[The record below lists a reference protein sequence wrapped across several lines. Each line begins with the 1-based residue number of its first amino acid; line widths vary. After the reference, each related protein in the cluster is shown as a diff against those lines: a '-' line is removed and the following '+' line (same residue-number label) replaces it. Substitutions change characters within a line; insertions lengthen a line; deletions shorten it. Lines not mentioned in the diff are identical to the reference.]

1 MNRLTYNKIVN
12 SAIEIDLHNNYSA
25 IAVILQKDN
34 AKDKHI
40 VSYYLKGHK
49 TNVIIPIDE
58 LEEIAFNVEFNRLY
72 PEILKYTATLLRDG
86 IFDKYIEKYSQSVIE
101 YFHEFHK
108 TLDTKK
114 E

>member
-12 SAIEIDLHNNYSA
+12 SAIEIDLHNNYSV

-34 AKDKHI
+34 TNDKYI
-40 VSYYLKGHK
+40 VSYYLKGHDA
-49 TNVIIPIDE
+49 NVIIPIDE
-58 LEEIAFNVEFNRLY
+58 LCEVTFNVEFNRLY
-72 PEILKYTATLLRDG
+72 PEILKYTSTLLRDG
-86 IFDKYIEKYSQSVIE
+86 IFDKYIKKYSQSVIE

-108 TLDTKK
+108 TIDAKK

>member
-12 SAIEIDLHNNYSA
+12 SAIEINLHNNYSA

-34 AKDKHI
+34 IKDKYI
-40 VSYYLKGHK
+40 VSYYLKGHDA
-49 TNVIIPIDE
+49 NVIIPIDE
-58 LEEIAFNVEFNRLY
+58 LGEIAFNVEFNRLY
-72 PEILKYTATLLRDG
+72 PEILKYTSTLLRDG
-86 IFDKYIEKYSQSVIE
+86 IFDKHIEKYIQSVIE

>member
-1 MNRLTYNKIVN
+1 MKLTYTKIVN

-34 AKDKHI
+34 TKEKHI
-40 VSYYLKGHK
+40 VSYYLKGHE
-49 TNVIIPIDE
+49 TSVIIPIDE
-58 LEEIAFNVEFNRLY
+58 LDEIAFNVEFNRLY
-72 PEILKYTATLLRDG
+72 PEILKYTATLLRDE

-108 TLDTKK
+108 TLDVKK

>member
-1 MNRLTYNKIVN
+1 MNRLTYTKIVN
-12 SAIEIDLHNNYSA
+12 WAIVIDLYNNYSA

-34 AKDKHI
+34 TKDKHI

-58 LEEIAFNVEFNRLY
+58 LEEITFNVEFNRLY

-86 IFDKYIEKYSQSVIE
+86 IFDKYIEKYNQSVIE

-108 TLDTKK
+108 TIDTKK

>member
-1 MNRLTYNKIVN
+1 MKLTYTKIVN

-25 IAVILQKDN
+25 IVVILQKDN
-34 AKDKHI
+34 TKDKHI
-40 VSYYLKGHK
+40 VSYYIKGHDV
-49 TNVIIPIDE
+49 NVIIPIDE
-58 LEEIAFNVEFNRLY
+58 LEEITFNFEFNRLY

-108 TLDTKK
+108 TRDVKK

>member
-1 MNRLTYNKIVN
+1 MKLTYNKIVN

-25 IAVILQKDN
+25 IAVILQKEN
-34 AKDKHI
+34 TKDKHI
-40 VSYYLKGHK
+40 VSFYLKNNNG
-49 TNVIIPIDE
+49 NIIEPIDE
-58 LEEIAFNVEFNRLY
+58 LEEITFNVEFSRLY
-72 PEILKYTATLLRDG
+72 PEILKYTSTLLHDG
-86 IFDKYIEKYSQSVIE
+86 VWKRHIERYNQNVIE